1 MSQDEADRELL
12 ASQVNYYRLR
22 AAEYDVSSYGDDLE
36 AARVNIAKVLDELA
50 PRGSVLEIACGT
62 GMWTQEL
69 VVRADSVV
77 AIDSAPETLELARQ
91 RVARGDVELQ
101 VADVFA
107 WEPGITFDTVFMGFW
122 LSHVPRARW
131 KEFMERVGAWLY
143 PGGRLLV
150 VDEHVDLRP
159 RERFDPSGVDT
170 AVRRTSDGSEH
181 RLVKVYLDP
190 AELEELFSELGWRS
204 KITVQ
209 SGWVILSATR
219 RSRPIGAP

>member
-1 MSQDEADRELL
+1 MGQDGTDRELL

-36 AARVNIAKVLDELA
+36 AARVGLAKVLDQLA
-50 PRGSVLEIACGT
+50 SQGSVLEIACGT

-69 VVRADSVV
+69 AVRAHRLL
-77 AIDSAPETLELARQ
+77 AIDSAPEALELARQ
-91 RVARGDVELQ
+91 RVRRGDVTLQ

-107 WEPGITFDTVFMGFW
+107 WEPELKFDTVFMGFW

-131 KEFMERVGAWLY
+131 KEFVERVGAWLH

-150 VDEHVDLRP
+150 VDEHIDRRP
-159 RERFDPSGVDT
+159 MEKFDPSGVDT
-170 AVRRTSDGSEH
+170 AVRRTSDGREH

-190 AELEELFSELGWRS
+190 AELEDLFTELGWPS
-204 KITVQ
+204 QITVEK
-209 SGWVILSATR
+209 GWVALSATR
-219 RSRPIGAP
+219 S

>member
-1 MSQDEADRELL
+1 MVSKDEADRELL

-22 AAEYDVSSYGDDLE
+22 AAEYDVTSYGDDLE
-36 AARVNIAKVLDELA
+36 AARARMAKVLDQLA

-69 VVRADSVV
+69 AVRADRVL
-77 AIDSAPETLELARQ
+77 AIDSAPEALELAGQ
-91 RVARGDVELQ
+91 RVLRGDVELQ
-101 VADVFA
+101 VADVYV
-107 WEPGITFDTVFMGFW
+107 WEPHIQFDTVFMAFW

-131 KEFMERVGAWLY
+131 KQFMERVGAWLH

-159 RERFDPSGVDT
+159 LEMFDPSTADT
-170 AVRRTSDGSEH
+170 AVRKLNDGSEH

-190 AELEELFSELGWRS
+190 AELEDLFNQLGWSSR
-204 KITVQ
+204 ITVEN
-209 SGWVILSATR
+209 GWVVLSATR
-219 RSRPIGAP
+219 Y

>member
-1 MSQDEADRELL
+1 MAASVGEMSQGEADRELL

-36 AARVNIAKVLDELA
+36 AARVGIAEVLDLLA
-50 PRGSVLEIACGT
+50 PRGRVLEIACGT

-69 VVRADSVV
+69 AVRADSVV
-77 AIDSAPETLELARQ
+77 AIDSAPEALELARQ
-91 RVARGDVELQ
+91 RVTRGDVELQ

-107 WEPGITFDTVFMGFW
+107 WEPEIRFDTVLMAFW

-131 KEFMERVGAWLY
+131 KEFMVRVGAWLH

-150 VDEHVDLRP
+150 VDEHVDLRH
-159 RERFDPSGVDT
+159 REKFDPAQADT
-170 AVRRTSDGSEH
+170 AVRTTSDGREH

-190 AELEELFSELGWRS
+190 AELDALCVQLGWRS
-204 KITVQ
+204 NITVEN
-209 SGWVILSATR
+209 GWVVLSATR
-219 RSRPIGAP
+219 S